1 MNSRPVLSHALPVLG
16 VGLALAGVPLIV
28 GGSGYTLRIATLL
41 LVLATYAVGFNLLF
55 GHTRQLFLCVGVLA
69 GTGAYGSVLL
79 VRNTGVNPVVAV
91 AVAAAI
97 ASGLGAFLSYV
108 GVRRGFGVLFVGIVT
123 LAVSLI
129 FQNLLLG
136 LRQYTN
142 GETGMVTTGLGVG
155 LREDPLKAYYL
166 LLAVLVAALAAYQG
180 LMGSRHGLA
189 LHALSDDEVSAEL
202 SGIDVTRY
210 KVAVAAL
217 ASGFI
222 GLVGALFADWNG
234 FISPSLFSLG
244 HVDIPVLI
252 VLLLG
257 GMRTLLGPVVGAILF
272 TVVDEIVRPFG
283 QLTVLAYGALL
294 VLLFLVFR
302 EGAVPLLKR
311 GLRAVRPRIRRG
323 QPAGGVALAE
333 DGEPLVERTTPG
345 R

>member
-1 MNSRPVLSHALPVLG
+1 
-16 VGLALAGVPLIV
+16 
-28 GGSGYTLRIATLL
+28 
-41 LVLATYAVGFNLLF
+41 
-55 GHTRQLFLCVGVLA
+55 
-69 GTGAYGSVLL
+69 
-79 VRNTGVNPVVAV
+79 
-91 AVAAAI
+91 
-97 ASGLGAFLSYV
+97 
-108 GVRRGFGVLFVGIVT
+108 
-123 LAVSLI
+123 
-129 FQNLLLG
+129 
-136 LRQYTN
+136 
-142 GETGMVTTGLGVG
+142 MVTTGLGVG